1 MTNPSQVLRIQNL
14 QPKKLL
20 GQNFLKDPSTAE
32 MIVRRSGLAPED
44 FVLEIGAGLGALT
57 LPLARSAKQV
67 YAVEKDGDLVK
78 VLAEILQSH
87 GCGNVSLIHR
97 NILDVDIGKLARE
110 ANRRLVVYG
119 NLPYNISSQIL
130 IYLIHARQ
138 AITRCVLMLQKELA
152 HRVMAPP
159 GSRDFGRLS
168 VLLQY
173 CADVHSLAVIK
184 SNLFYPRPKVDSEVI
199 AVDFKDAP
207 TLPADDETLFF
218 KVVKAA
224 FSKRRKTLK
233 NALSGSELVIDT
245 GKAEAVLNASDI
257 DPLRRAE
264 TLDVDEFVRLSNVLG
279 RLTP

>member
-1 MTNPSQVLRIQNL
+1 MTNPSQILRIQNL

-20 GQNFLKDPSTAE
+20 GQNFLRDPSTAE
-32 MIVRRSGLAPED
+32 MIVRRSGLMSED
-44 FVLEIGAGLGALT
+44 VVLEIGAGLGALT
-57 LPLARSAKQV
+57 LPLARSARRV
-67 YAVEKDGDLVK
+67 YAVEKDEDLVK

-87 GCGNVSLIHR
+87 GCGNVALIHR
-97 NILDVDIGKLARE
+97 NILDIDIEKLARE
-110 ANRRLVVYG
+110 AGRRLVVYG

-130 IYLIHARQ
+130 IYLICARST
-138 AITRCVLMLQKELA
+138 IIRCILMLQKELA
-152 HRVMAPP
+152 QRVMAPP

-173 CADVHSLAVIK
+173 CADVRSLAVVK
-184 SNLFYPRPKVDSEVI
+184 SNLFYPKPKVDSEVI
-199 AVDFKDAP
+199 AVDFKDLPAH
-207 TLPADDETLFF
+207 PADDEAFFF

-233 NALSGSELVIDT
+233 NALSGSELAIDP
-245 GKAEAVLNASDI
+245 GVAEAALNASAI

-264 TLDVDEFVRLSNVLG
+264 TLDIDEFVKLSNVLG